1 MRLSVPV
8 KNIRQTAMP
17 LVRLNREKP
26 QIILRVHV
34 GIEKCWRS
42 ARVIYDLKC
51 QKNGFMDQ
59 LFGIV
64 TME

>member
-1 MRLSVPV
+1 MRLSAPV
-8 KNIRQTAMP
+8 KSIRQTAMP
-17 LVRLNREKP
+17 LVRLNRENP
-26 QIILRVHV
+26 QSILRVHV